1 MPDIAVVVDRML
13 ARFDVS
19 RSPGVD
25 RALACTNG
33 DPGSWLVPTAGLLR
47 ASWNGEGKGAAAAA
61 AALMG
66 LALDT
71 AAHDHP
77 ERARWTLHLWLAEHT
92 LSALYGDYRL
102 SQEVRHR
109 LAAQTQRR
117 AADDP
122 VAVAATYPDLPPP
135 RHFEAV
141 PPIERE
147 AERLVAGLPQDD
159 LSRATLLNRLAQA
172 AYQRY
177 ESGNTAALTDAWAR
191 ARAALTA
198 VTPDH
203 IDAAAVGRTAAYAG
217 VAWFRLH
224 LQDRS
229 AVEIT
234 VRAGRLAVDAVERA
248 RGHGAPYDRYEA
260 AIGHFVLAT
269 ALMSASA
276 DHLNLATVDEAI
288 AHLEAFRTEGPPDD
302 RGMYNVNMAS
312 MLGARGF
319 LAWSPEDVTRSDE
332 LWAALE
338 RDLPDGHPMLPHIA
352 HKREAATKMI
362 GLMRTVPFNM
372 SRLVGAVKPLF
383 GDVLTELPP
392 LQLDVPLAPPGY
404 TSPGTGAQ
412 PGTAGYAGGR
422 GFPDA
427 AAQRSASAAPMSAA
441 EPVWPPG
448 PDAVPDPGPHP
459 GPGPVDEPHR
469 PSAPSLVD
477 LPPDAA
483 AAWRSMVASDGT
495 PLDPRLLALAEKQLR
510 ARLAQP
516 GPDDGRG
523 WTASVLVHILVA
535 GYTLRNDPTD
545 LERAIRSGDE
555 VLADLPRTSA
565 HYIDLL
571 STVEGY
577 RHSYGVLRQH
587 SETVERAVSAL
598 LWAREHLPEGSL
610 PWLGV
615 SIPYAHALSDLS
627 GLLRDPVRSA
637 EAVRIMQDVSRWLE
651 GLPEEAAVVGAEPVR
666 ARLRSAFDQ
675 VHRAVLT
682 TDAYVRADD
691 DAFTTAEDQWDPASE
706 QLLPPTA
713 RFENARLALGRAMES
728 RRWDRAAD
736 AAAVALEVL
745 PLLTSRALDR
755 DDRQE
760 ALRIAMLGRRY
771 IMAAPQQGAAGL
783 PDQITGTSL
792 GRTGCAVAIAAGR
805 TEQAMTLLEQGR
817 AVLMSQDLEARTDVS
832 HLAEV
837 LPEEATRFA
846 AVSERMLRAES
857 GSAGEES
864 ARVRE
869 QHAVAKEW
877 ERLLTDIRAHPAF
890 KRFLLPPTEQQLL
903 EEAAQGPIVMINIDP
918 LRCDALV
925 ATRQGV
931 RHVPLDVTE
940 GRLADTAQEFLDA
953 VGTDRDSPQEQEQAR
968 EVIFGT
974 LEWLWDTVA
983 EPVLDAAG
991 LTAPLPQDTPRQA
1004 VPRLWWSAS
1013 GPLAH
1018 LPLHAAGYQRKSQLA
1033 ERRSVLDR
1041 VASSY
1046 TPSVRALRHARQA
1059 AARGRAGGSYL
1070 AVAQPTGG
1078 GKGAG
1083 ASAREVASVAQVLTG
1098 LRTLDGPDA
1107 TPARVLAELPAAAL
1121 VHFACHGVSDAEN
1134 PAASRLSL
1142 TGGPLSVAEISRQ
1155 RLPHA
1160 QLAMLLACHTA
1171 RTDRLPDEAIH
1182 LASAFQVAGYPQV
1195 IGALWE
1201 AADPASARLTDQF
1214 YCSVRGYGS
1223 GVDVRHASRALH
1235 EIVHG
1240 LRTRYAKS
1248 PAVWAPYVHTGC

>member
-1 MPDIAVVVDRML
+1 MPDVDVVVNRML
-13 ARFDVS
+13 ARFNVS
-19 RSPGVD
+19 RSPEVD
-25 RALACTNG
+25 RALACKND
-33 DPGSWLVPTAGLLR
+33 DPRSWLVPTADLLR
-47 ASWNGEGKGAAAAA
+47 ASWNGDGRDAAAAA

-92 LSALYGDYRL
+92 LSSLYGDYRL

-117 AADDP
+117 AAGDP
-122 VAVAATYPDLPPP
+122 VTVAATYPDLPPP
-135 RHFEAV
+135 RHFEAA

-159 LSRATLLNRLAQA
+159 LSRATLLTRLAQA

-229 AVEIT
+229 AMET
-234 VRAGRLAVDAVERA
+234 AVRAGRLAVDAVDRA

-260 AIGHFVLAT
+260 AIGHFVLAI
-269 ALMSASA
+269 ALMSAAA
-276 DHLNLATVDEAI
+276 DHLDLETVDEAI
-288 AHLEAFRTEGPPDD
+288 EHLEAFRAEGPPDD
-302 RGMYNVNMAS
+302 RGMYNVNLAS

-319 LAWSPEDVTRSDE
+319 LAWSPQDVTRSDE

-338 RDLPDGHPMLPHIA
+338 RELPDGHPMLPHIA
-352 HKREAATKMI
+352 QKREAATKMVR
-362 GLMRTVPFNM
+362 LMRTVPFNM
-372 SRLVGAVKPLF
+372 SGLVGDMKPLF
-383 GDVLTELPP
+383 GHVLTELPP

-404 TSPGTGAQ
+404 ASPGAGAQ
-412 PGTAGYAGGR
+412 PGTAGYADGY
-422 GFPDA
+422 GFPYA
-427 AAQRSASAAPMSAA
+427 AAPTSAAPVPTA

-448 PDAVPDPGPHP
+448 PDAVPAPGPE
-459 GPGPVDEPHR
+459 PVAEPHR
-469 PSAPSLVD
+469 PSAPPPVD

-483 AAWRSMVASDGT
+483 AAWRSMVAADGT

-523 WTASVLVHILVA
+523 WMASVLVHILVV
-535 GYTLRNDPTD
+535 GYTLRNDPAE
-545 LERAIRSGDE
+545 LERAIRCGDE

-565 HYIDLL
+565 YYSDLL
-571 STVEGY
+571 CAVENY
-577 RHSYGVLRQH
+577 RHSYGMVCQH
-587 SETVERAVSAL
+587 SATVERAVSAL
-598 LWAREHLPEGSL
+598 LWARKYLPEGSL

-637 EAVRIMQDVSRWLE
+637 EAVRIMQDLSRRLE
-651 GLPEEAAVVGAEPVR
+651 ALPEEAAVLDAGPVR
-666 ARLRSAFDQ
+666 ERLRPAFDQ
-675 VHRAVLT
+675 VHRTVLT
-682 TDAYVRADD
+682 TDAYVRADN
-691 DAFTTAEDQWDPASE
+691 DAFATAEDQWDPAAE

-713 RFENARLALGRAMES
+713 RFENARLALGHAMES

-736 AAAVALEVL
+736 AAAVALDVL

-760 ALRIAMLGRRY
+760 ALRRAMLGRRY
-771 IMAAPQQGAAGL
+771 IMATSQQGAAGL

-805 TEQAMTLLEQGR
+805 NEQAMTLLEQGR

-832 HLAEV
+832 YLAEV
-837 LPEEATRFA
+837 LPEAATRFA

-857 GSAGEES
+857 GGAGEES

-869 QHAVAKEW
+869 QHTVAEEW
-877 ERLLTDIRAHPAF
+877 RRLLTDIRAHPEF
-890 KRFLLPPTEQQLL
+890 ERFLLPPTEQQLRD
-903 EEAAQGPIVMINIDP
+903 EAAQGPIAMINIDP

-925 ATRQGV
+925 ATQQGV

-940 GRLADTAQEFLDA
+940 GRLADTAQEFLAA
-953 VGTDRDSPQEQEQAR
+953 VGMDRDSPHEQEQAR
-968 EVIFGT
+968 EVIFST

-991 LTAPLPQDTPRQA
+991 LTAPLPHDTPRQA
-1004 VPRLWWSAS
+1004 IPRLWWSAS

-1018 LPLHAAGYQRKSQLA
+1018 LPLHAAGYQRKSHLA
-1033 ERRSVLDR
+1033 KRRSVLDR

-1059 AARGRAGGSYL
+1059 AAHGTAGGSYL

-1078 GKGAG
+1078 GSAAG

-1134 PAASRLSL
+1134 PASSRLSL

-1171 RTDRLPDEAIH
+1171 RTNRLPDEAIH
-1182 LASAFQVAGYPQV
+1182 LASAFQVAGFPQV

-1214 YCSVRGYGS
+1214 YRSVRGYGS

-1248 PAVWAPYVHTGC
+1248 PAVWAPYVHTGR